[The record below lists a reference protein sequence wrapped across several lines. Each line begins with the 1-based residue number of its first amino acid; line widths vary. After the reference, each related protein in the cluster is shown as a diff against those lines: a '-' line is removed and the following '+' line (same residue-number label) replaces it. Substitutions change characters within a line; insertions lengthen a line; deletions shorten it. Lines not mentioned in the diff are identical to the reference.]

1 MSLTELETEGTVLVS
16 RGQTE
21 RTVPKTRG
29 PNSVYLY
36 ATLTETDPSYLM
48 RVPEGIEMAEADAE
62 FLKSLSCDATRK
74 NVFGMSVGMLAA
86 G

>member
-1 MSLTELETEGTVLVS
+1 MA
-16 RGQTE
+16 
-21 RTVPKTRG
+21 
-29 PNSVYLY
+29 YLY
-36 ATLTETDPSYLM
+36 ATLTETNPSYLM
-48 RVPEGIEMAEADAE
+48 RISEEIEMAEADAE